1 VIPGIDGIVSPDP
14 LASLSVSHVTRLRP
28 DDQLKSVVRKALRQR
43 RSARRRRFSRTLVNL
58 AFCRAIGVG
67 NRSARSRRPA
77 IASKATASA
86 QNRGKLPASCFAFGR
101 TSVTVGYR
109 AERGCFPDGSANAKV
124 LAYVSG
130 IGRQP
135 VRQEKGIRM
144 QYRRLA
150 RGAAGAVAV
159 ILTVAVAAG
168 CSSSKKKNDNGGGGS
183 SGGGAGDRGPITMV
197 QGKDTS
203 GILPG
208 LAQLWNKDHPTEK
221 VTMKQQTDQAD
232 QQHDDLVQHF
242 QAKDPS
248 YDVVSV
254 DVIWTAEF
262 AAKQWLV
269 PLKGDFAI
277 NTDGLLAGPVKAAT
291 YNGTLY
297 AAPETSDGG
306 LLYYRKDLVPTAPT
320 TYADLIA
327 DCAKKT
333 AGMACYAGQFAK
345 YEGLTCNAS
354 EAINSAGGEIVKADG
369 KTPDVET
376 DQAKQ
381 GLDFLVNGF
390 KQGYIS
396 KEAITYQ
403 EEDSRNAF
411 QSGKALFLRNWPYV
425 YNHLANDKDSKVKD
439 KFGVAPLP
447 GLNGPGTST
456 LGGHNFAISQYSKH
470 KATALDFLKFIMSAP
485 AQSLLL
491 NVGSLAPVLKSSYS
505 DPALIAKF
513 GYLPTLEKSIDT
525 AIPRPVT
532 PFYPAVTQTI
542 ETNVYQALQGS
553 LSVDAALANIQKGIT
568 EAAAGK

>member
-1 VIPGIDGIVSPDP
+1 M
-14 LASLSVSHVTRLRP
+14 
-28 DDQLKSVVRKALRQR
+28 VV
-43 RSARRRRFSRTLVNL
+43 
-58 AFCRAIGVG
+58 
-67 NRSARSRRPA
+67 
-77 IASKATASA
+77 
-86 QNRGKLPASCFAFGR
+86 
-101 TSVTVGYR
+101 
-109 AERGCFPDGSANAKV
+109 
-124 LAYVSG
+124 
-130 IGRQP
+130 
-135 VRQEKGIRM
+135 
-144 QYRRLA
+144 
-150 RGAAGAVAV
+150 AVAV
-159 ILTVAVAAG
+159 LTTVALATS
-168 CSSSKKKNDNGGGGS
+168 CSSSKKKSG
-183 SGGGAGDRGPITMV
+183 SGGGAGDRGPINMV

-208 LAQLWNKDHPTEK
+208 LAALWNKDHPNEK
-221 VTMKQQTDQAD
+221 VNMIQQTDQAD

-262 AAKQWLV
+262 AAKQYLV
-269 PLKGDFAI
+269 PLKGDFGI
-277 NTDGLLAGPVKAAT
+277 DTSQLLGGPVKSAT

-320 TYADLIA
+320 TWAELTA

-333 AGMACYAGQFAK
+333 AGMACYSGQFSK
-345 YEGLTCNAS
+345 YEGLTCNAA
-354 EAINSAGGEIVKADG
+354 EAIYGAGGNIVKADG
-369 KTPDVET
+369 KTPDVDT
-376 DQAKQ
+376 PQAKQ

-390 KQGYIS
+390 KQGYIA

-403 EEDSRNAF
+403 EEESRNAF
-411 QSGKALFLRNWPYV
+411 QSGKAMFLRNWPYV
-425 YNHLANDKDSKVKD
+425 YNHLAQDADSKVKG

-470 KATALDFLKFIMSAP
+470 KGTALDFLKFIISQP
-485 AQSLLL
+485 AQNLLL
-491 NVGSLAPVLKSSYS
+491 NVGSLAPSLKSSYS

-513 GYLPTLEKSIDT
+513 GYLPTLEKAIDS

-532 PFYPAVTQTI
+532 PFYPAVTQSI

-553 LSVDAALANIQKGIT
+553 LSVDAALKNIQSGIT
-568 EAAAGK
+568 QAAKG

>member
-1 VIPGIDGIVSPDP
+1 V
-14 LASLSVSHVTRLRP
+14 
-28 DDQLKSVVRKALRQR
+28 
-43 RSARRRRFSRTLVNL
+43 
-58 AFCRAIGVG
+58 
-67 NRSARSRRPA
+67 
-77 IASKATASA
+77 TASG
-86 QNRGKLPASCFAFGR
+86 QNGGKLPARRFAFDPS
-101 TSVTVGYR
+101 SVTVGYR

-124 LAYVSG
+124 QAYVSG
-130 IGRQP
+130 IGRC
-135 VRQEKGIRM
+135 RSSKKGIRM
-144 QYRRLA
+144 QYRRLVK
-150 RGAAGAVAV
+150 GAAGAVAV

-168 CSSSKKKNDNGGGGS
+168 CSSSKKKNDNGGGG
-183 SGGGAGDRGPITMV
+183 GAGAGDRGPITMV

-203 GILPG
+203 GILPP
-208 LAQLWNKDHPTEK
+208 LAALWNKDHPTEK
-221 VTMKQQTDQAD
+221 VTMVQQTDQAD
-232 QQHDDLVQHF
+232 QQHDDLVHHF
-242 QAKDPS
+242 QARSSD
-248 YDVVSV
+248 YDVMSV

-269 PLKGDFAI
+269 PLKGDFAL
-277 NTDGLLAGPVKAAT
+277 NTDNLLAGPVKAAT

-320 TYADLIA
+320 TFAELIS

-333 AGMACYAGQFAK
+333 AGMACYSGQFAK

-369 KTPDVET
+369 KTPDVDT

-390 KQGYIS
+390 KQGYIA

-425 YNHLANDKDSKVKD
+425 YNHLAQDKDSKVKD

-470 KATALDFLKFIMSAP
+470 KGTALDFLKFIMSAP
-485 AQSLLL
+485 AQNLLL
-491 NVGSLAPVLKSSYS
+491 NVGSLAPVLKASYS

-553 LSVDAALANIQKGIT
+553 LSVDAALKNIQAGIT